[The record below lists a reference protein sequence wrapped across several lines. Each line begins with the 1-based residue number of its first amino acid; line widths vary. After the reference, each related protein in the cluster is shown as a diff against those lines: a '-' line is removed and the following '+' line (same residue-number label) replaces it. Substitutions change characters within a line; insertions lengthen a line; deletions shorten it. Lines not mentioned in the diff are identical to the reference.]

1 MKRTLIVLALLCFQF
16 KNSQN
21 MSGVENFLLA
31 SEEDKNL
38 LVNSY
43 FSPLFKSLQ
52 VSMNEGWSRSAKT
65 HKKFGFDLTFF
76 ASAVEIPDS
85 EKSFD
90 ISGFNNLTSSS
101 NTSPTIFGQET
112 NESFSVDFQ
121 PAGEEYTI
129 SANFPAANGYGTILK
144 EGRMILPNIQFS
156 LGLPFKTDLILRY
169 IPDSKFKGAK
179 LSSLG
184 FGVKHSLMQ
193 YFKPGKVLPLN
204 IAVLAT
210 HSSTNGSY
218 NFGVNSQIQGSNQ
231 GMNLDVNSFS
241 YGVVGSLD
249 LKVFSIYSSF
259 SKVNT
264 KSEFKING
272 NYVLNYSSSISGNQ
286 SIQVSV
292 TDPVSIENKLDYLK
306 KNVGVSLNFP
316 GIKFFLDYTIH
327 NYNSV
332 NAGVS
337 IGLR

>member
-1 MKRTLIVLALLCFQF
+1 MKKLFLVTSLLIFQT
-16 KNSQN
+16 NISQN
-21 MSGVENFLLA
+21 ITGVENFLLA

-38 LVNSY
+38 LVNNY

-85 EKSFD
+85 EKSFE
-90 ISGFNNLTSSS
+90 IAGFNNLTSSS

-112 NESFSVDFQ
+112 SESFSVDFQ
-121 PAGEEYTI
+121 PAGEDYTI
-129 SANFPAANGYGTILK
+129 SANFPAANGYGSILK

-169 IPDSKFKGAK
+169 IPESKFKGAK

-184 FGVKHSLMQ
+184 FGVKHNLMQ

-204 IAVLAT
+204 IAMLAT

-218 NFGVNSQIQGSNQ
+218 NFGVNSQIQGSDQ
-231 GMNLDVNSFS
+231 GMNLDINSFS
-241 YGVVGSLD
+241 YGLVGSID
-249 LKVFSIYSSF
+249 LKVFSIYSSI
-259 SKVNT
+259 SKVST

-272 NYVLNYSSSISGNQ
+272 NYVLNYSSSISGNE
-286 SIQVSV
+286 SIQISV

-306 KNVGVSLNFP
+306 KNMGVSLNFP

-327 NYNSV
+327 DYNSI

>member
-1 MKRTLIVLALLCFQF
+1 MKKIFLVLTFLIFQ
-16 KNSQN
+16 NNISQN
-21 MSGVENFLLA
+21 ITGVENFLLA

-38 LVNSY
+38 LVNNY

-52 VSMNEGWSRSAKT
+52 VSMNEGWSRTAKT

-85 EKSFD
+85 EKSFE
-90 ISGFNNLTSSS
+90 ITRFNNLTSSS

-129 SANFPAANGYGTILK
+129 SASFPAANGYGSVLK

-169 IPDSKFKGAK
+169 IPESKFKGAK

-184 FGVKHSLMQ
+184 VGVKHSLMQ

-204 IAVLAT
+204 IALLAT
-210 HSSTNGSY
+210 NSSTSGLY
-218 NFGVNSQIQGSNQ
+218 GFGNNSQIQGSNQ
-231 GMNLDVNSFS
+231 QMSLDINSFS
-241 YGVVGSLD
+241 YGLVGSLD
-249 LKVFSIYSSF
+249 LKVFSIYSAI

-264 KSEFKING
+264 KSEFKIRG
-272 NYVLNYSSSISGNQ
+272 NYVLNYSSSVSENE
-286 SIQVSV
+286 SIEISV
-292 TDPVSIENKLDYLK
+292 TDPVFIENKLNYFK
-306 KNVGVSLNFP
+306 KTAGISLNFP
-316 GIKFFLDYTIH
+316 GIKLFLDYTIH
-327 NYNSV
+327 DYNSI

-337 IGLR
+337 LSVR